1 MLERQKINKILTYY
15 WPPAVKI
22 HGHGVFSLSTSTHH
36 TARPLRCLRP
46 HSWPNRQSIFPGFA
60 RMPPEE
66 RVLHW
71 RHLRQWRPLP
81 ERPHAS
87 RGQNAELVVKLDTTD
102 LRAVEST
109 WQWTFR
115 SFFPFRSGTLWMKI
129 MKTQWQEPDF
139 EEAGLKAQAWW
150 DSSLKWEPK
159 LVCNA

>member
-22 HGHGVFSLSTSTHH
+22 HGHGVYSLSTSSPYKT
-36 TARPLRCLRP
+36 RPLRCLRSR
-46 HSWPNRQSIFPGFA
+46 SWHNRKSIFPGFA

-102 LRAVEST
+102 LGAVEST

-115 SFFPFRSGTLWMKI
+115 SFFPSDLEPSGWKLWRPVTRTWFWGSWI
-129 MKTQWQEPDF
+129 NLTWSRGP
-139 EEAGLKAQAWW
+139 GLMRQ
-150 DSSLKWEPK
+150 
-159 LVCNA
+159 